1 MQSMAVQINLYL
13 GSNFMSQYAG
23 LSFYQKIVLMNKKTK
38 IMLMLLLA
46 IPYFIFYLLYL
57 LFDFISFRLHKILIW
72 FNNVIQR

>member
-1 MQSMAVQINLYL
+1 
-13 GSNFMSQYAG
+13 MSQYAG

-38 IMLMLLLA
+38 IMFMLLLA